1 MTQPLP
7 DPALH
12 IRVSFLNPSSAKLP
26 SKTDNNTSNFTRKA
40 HHRQQQQQQQ
50 WQGADDIKPPQCVLD
65 QYIQEAFRLG
75 VYVTL
80 TVNNLCVFLSELLR
94 RCEEGDAAG
103 EEPDRRSEEQD
114 EANPEGGQPTL
125 GEETHAQSPATAHY
139 NTDL

>member
-7 DPALH
+7 DSALH

-26 SKTDNNTSNFTRKA
+26 TRTDNNTSSFTRKA
-40 HHRQQQQQQQ
+40 HHHQQQQQ
-50 WQGADDIKPPQCVLD
+50 WQGADDIKTTTVCSRSLHSGSFPARC
-65 QYIQEAFRLG
+65 F
-75 VYVTL
+75 YVTL

-114 EANPEGGQPTL
+114 EANPEGRQPTL
-125 GEETHAQSPATAHY
+125 GEETRARSPHNGT
-139 NTDL
+139 L